1 MKSASIWDFWAAHY
15 NRLWVQKL
23 SLGPTRLEIIRRI
36 PEYDG
41 IKILDVGCG
50 TGQLFGDLKETRKTS
65 FDYTG
70 IDASEAMLGVA
81 RSDYPE
87 ADFETVSLAECELP
101 AGGYDVIV
109 CAHAFPY
116 FSEKERMFRKLKQ
129 LLKEDGI
136 LLIAH
141 ASTNT
146 IYDAAMLLLVK
157 LTTTRAHYPSCRWM
171 RELAK
176 AHFSSPPEESRI
188 GSSWFI
194 PSIYLFKLVGDGE
207 GGT

>member
-81 RSDYPE
+81 RSDYP
-87 ADFETVSLAECELP
+87 
-101 AGGYDVIV
+101 
-109 CAHAFPY
+109 
-116 FSEKERMFRKLKQ
+116 
-129 LLKEDGI
+129 
-136 LLIAH
+136 
-141 ASTNT
+141 
-146 IYDAAMLLLVK
+146 
-157 LTTTRAHYPSCRWM
+157 
-171 RELAK
+171 
-176 AHFSSPPEESRI
+176 
-188 GSSWFI
+188 
-194 PSIYLFKLVGDGE
+194 
-207 GGT
+207 